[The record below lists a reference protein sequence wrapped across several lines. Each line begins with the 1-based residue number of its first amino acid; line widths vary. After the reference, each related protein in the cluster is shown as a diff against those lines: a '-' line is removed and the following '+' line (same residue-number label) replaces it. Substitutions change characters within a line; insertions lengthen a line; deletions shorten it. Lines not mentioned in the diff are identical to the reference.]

1 MLNPNEKHI
10 VFAIQFSHADG
21 INKRTESNENDEEK
35 QVLVASPFGK

>member
-21 INKRTESNENDEEK
+21 INKRTESNENDAEK
-35 QVLVASPFGK
+35 QMLVAAAFGE